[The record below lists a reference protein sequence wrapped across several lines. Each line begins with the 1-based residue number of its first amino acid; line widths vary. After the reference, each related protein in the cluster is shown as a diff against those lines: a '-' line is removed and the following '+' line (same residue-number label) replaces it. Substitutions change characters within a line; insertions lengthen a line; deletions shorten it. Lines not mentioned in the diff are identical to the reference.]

1 MTPTPATI
9 IQTAEIPSIP
19 NVLQQI
25 LSLADNPSTTGTQL
39 EQIVSQE
46 PALVSQLL
54 KWVNSAYY
62 SLPRRVSSISHAMIL
77 LGFSTVKSIASGLM
91 LINAFA
97 DMPQADKDFVN
108 RVWTHTLMAAN
119 YSKILTAR
127 EAMGKQDDIFLAAMI
142 HDVGYIVLRAY
153 FGKKYKDLSDISPFP
168 SPTKETE
175 VFGVDHVQI
184 GTELLKQWR
193 FPEEVIELV
202 RCHHHVSHY
211 TGSKKDVTYIILS
224 DLLSYEDRLGDFLNE
239 NETDMDMGFL
249 QLLAVIG
256 WDWKRLQAVRSK
268 FLEAEDMIKTLFT
281 QM

>member
-19 NVLQQI
+19 HVLQQI
-25 LSLADNPSTTGTQL
+25 LSLADNPNTTGTQL
-39 EQIVSQE
+39 EHIVSQE
-46 PALVSQLL
+46 PALVTQLL

-108 RVWTHTLMAAN
+108 SVWTHTLIAAN
-119 YSKILTAR
+119 FSKILTAR
-127 EAMGKQDDIFLAAMI
+127 EALGKQDDIFLAAMI
-142 HDVGYIVLRAY
+142 HDVGYIVLRSY
-153 FGKKYKDLSDISPFP
+153 FGKKHLDLSDASPFP
-168 SPTKETE
+168 SPQEEQE
-175 VFGVDHVQI
+175 VLGTNHVEI

-202 RCHHHVSHY
+202 RCHHQASGY
-211 TGSKKDVTYIILS
+211 TGPKKDVTYLILS
-224 DLLSYEDRLGDFLNE
+224 DLLSFEPQIGDFLNE
-239 NETDMDMGFL
+239 PESSMDVGFL
-249 QLLAVIG
+249 QLLALIG
-256 WDWKRLQAVRSK
+256 WDWPRLQAARQK
-268 FLEAEDMIKTLFT
+268 FLDAEDIIKKLFT
-281 QM
+281 QV